1 MKLVSFATFLKEQV
15 TPITDN
21 TQKQK
26 MINNAPKNKW
36 ENLIDSSKLSFD
48 NNMQQKDLTDD
59 AYESLAKKVFDLCKR
74 EDITFF
80 LHTKIEIARKIGCQ
94 NIHLSIPVLKG
105 LSETEKKALTE
116 DFCEISISC
125 HSMEDVEIAMAGGA
139 TQIILGTI
147 FETECKK
154 GVLGKGVEFVREI
167 CQKCPLPVYAIGGM
181 NLQRL
186 PLVIDAGAAG
196 CCMMSGFMQTT
207 KTLQ

>member
-1 MKLVSFATFLKEQV
+1 MITSMCNSYEHTIVITNRHLVQGDFLKQLEKV
-15 TPITDN
+15 TKLHPH
-21 TQKQK
+21 
-26 MINNAPKNKW
+26 A
-36 ENLIDSSKLSFD
+36 LILRE
-48 NNMQQKDLTDD
+48 KDLTDD

-181 NLQRL
+181 NMQRL

-207 KTLQ
+207 KLLQ

>member
-1 MKLVSFATFLKEQV
+1 MITSMCNSYEHTIVITNRHLVQGDFLEQLEKVTKLHPHA
-15 TPITDN
+15 
-21 TQKQK
+21 
-26 MINNAPKNKW
+26 
-36 ENLIDSSKLSFD
+36 LILRE
-48 NNMQQKDLTDD
+48 KDLTDD

-74 EDITFF
+74 EDITCF

-116 DFCEISISC
+116 DLCEISISC

-186 PLVIDAGAAG
+186 PLVIDAGATG

-207 KTLQ
+207 KPLQ

>member
-1 MKLVSFATFLKEQV
+1 MITSMCNSYEHTIVITNRHLVQGDFLKQLEKV
-15 TPITDN
+15 TKLHPH
-21 TQKQK
+21 
-26 MINNAPKNKW
+26 A
-36 ENLIDSSKLSFD
+36 LILRE
-48 NNMQQKDLTDD
+48 KDLTDD

-186 PLVIDAGAAG
+186 PIVIDAGAAG

-207 KTLQ
+207 KPLQ

>member
-1 MKLVSFATFLKEQV
+1 MITSMCNSYEHTIVITNRHLVQGDFLKQLEKV
-15 TPITDN
+15 TKLHPH
-21 TQKQK
+21 
-26 MINNAPKNKW
+26 A
-36 ENLIDSSKLSFD
+36 LILRE
-48 NNMQQKDLTDD
+48 KDLTDD

-94 NIHLSIPVLKG
+94 NINLSIPVLKG

-181 NLQRL
+181 NMQRL

-207 KTLQ
+207 KPLQ

>member
-1 MKLVSFATFLKEQV
+1 MITSMCNSYEHTIVITNRHLVQGDFLEQLEKVTKLHPHA
-15 TPITDN
+15 
-21 TQKQK
+21 
-26 MINNAPKNKW
+26 
-36 ENLIDSSKLSFD
+36 LILRE
-48 NNMQQKDLTDD
+48 KDLTDD

-74 EDITFF
+74 EDITCF

-196 CCMMSGFMQTT
+196 CCMMSGFMRYTQTVE
-207 KTLQ
+207 

>member
-1 MKLVSFATFLKEQV
+1 MITSMCNSYEHTIVITNRHLVQGDFLKQLEKV
-15 TPITDN
+15 TKLHPH
-21 TQKQK
+21 
-26 MINNAPKNKW
+26 A
-36 ENLIDSSKLSFD
+36 LILRE
-48 NNMQQKDLTDD
+48 KDLTDD
-59 AYESLAKKVFDLCKR
+59 AYEILAKKVFDLCKR

-196 CCMMSGFMQTT
+196 CCMMSGFMQT
-207 KTLQ
+207 KKPLQ

>member
-1 MKLVSFATFLKEQV
+1 MITSMCNNYKYTIVITNRHLVQGDFLKQLEKV
-15 TPITDN
+15 TKLHPH
-21 TQKQK
+21 
-26 MINNAPKNKW
+26 A
-36 ENLIDSSKLSFD
+36 LILRE
-48 NNMQQKDLTDD
+48 KDLTDD

-181 NLQRL
+181 NMQRL

-207 KTLQ
+207 KPLQ

>member
-1 MKLVSFATFLKEQV
+1 MITSMCNSYEHTIVITNRHLVQGDFLKQLEKV
-15 TPITDN
+15 TKLHPH
-21 TQKQK
+21 
-26 MINNAPKNKW
+26 A
-36 ENLIDSSKLSFD
+36 LILRE
-48 NNMQQKDLTDD
+48 KDLTDD

-181 NLQRL
+181 NMQRL

-207 KTLQ
+207 IPLQ

>member
-1 MKLVSFATFLKEQV
+1 MITSMCNSYEHTIVITNRHLVHGDFLKQLEKV
-15 TPITDN
+15 TKLHPH
-21 TQKQK
+21 
-26 MINNAPKNKW
+26 A
-36 ENLIDSSKLSFD
+36 LILRE
-48 NNMQQKDLTDD
+48 KDLADD

-94 NIHLSIPVLKG
+94 NINLSIPVLKG

-181 NLQRL
+181 NMQRL

-207 KTLQ
+207 KPLQ

>member
-1 MKLVSFATFLKEQV
+1 MITSMCNSYEHTIVITNRHLVQGDFLKQLEKV
-15 TPITDN
+15 TKLHPH
-21 TQKQK
+21 
-26 MINNAPKNKW
+26 A
-36 ENLIDSSKLSFD
+36 LILRE
-48 NNMQQKDLTDD
+48 KDLTDD

-181 NLQRL
+181 DLQRL

-207 KTLQ
+207 KILQ

>member
-1 MKLVSFATFLKEQV
+1 MITSMCNSYEHTIVITNRHLVQGDFLKQLEKV
-15 TPITDN
+15 TKLRPH
-21 TQKQK
+21 
-26 MINNAPKNKW
+26 A
-36 ENLIDSSKLSFD
+36 LILRE
-48 NNMQQKDLTDD
+48 KDLTDD

>member
-1 MKLVSFATFLKEQV
+1 MITSMCNSYEHTIVITNRHLVQGDFLEQLEKVTKLHPHA
-15 TPITDN
+15 
-21 TQKQK
+21 
-26 MINNAPKNKW
+26 
-36 ENLIDSSKLSFD
+36 LILRE
-48 NNMQQKDLTDD
+48 KDLTDD

-125 HSMEDVEIAMAGGA
+125 HSMEDVEIAMVGGA

>member
-1 MKLVSFATFLKEQV
+1 MITSMCNSYEHTIVITNRHLVQGDFLKQLEKV
-15 TPITDN
+15 T
-21 TQKQK
+21 KLHLH
-26 MINNAPKNKW
+26 A
-36 ENLIDSSKLSFD
+36 LILRE
-48 NNMQQKDLTDD
+48 KDLADD

-186 PLVIDAGAAG
+186 PLVIDVGAAG

-207 KTLQ
+207 KPLQ

>member
-1 MKLVSFATFLKEQV
+1 MITSMCNSYEHTIVITNRHLVQGDFLKQLEKV
-15 TPITDN
+15 TKLHPH
-21 TQKQK
+21 
-26 MINNAPKNKW
+26 A
-36 ENLIDSSKLSFD
+36 LILRE
-48 NNMQQKDLTDD
+48 KDLTDD

-94 NIHLSIPVLKG
+94 NIHLSIPMLKG

>member
-1 MKLVSFATFLKEQV
+1 MITSMCNSYEHTIVITNRHLVQGDFLKQLEKV
-15 TPITDN
+15 TKLHPH
-21 TQKQK
+21 
-26 MINNAPKNKW
+26 A
-36 ENLIDSSKLSFD
+36 LILRE
-48 NNMQQKDLTDD
+48 KDLTDD

-186 PLVIDAGAAG
+186 HLVIDAGAAG
-196 CCMMSGFMQTT
+196 CSMMSGFMQTT

>member
-1 MKLVSFATFLKEQV
+1 MITSMCNSYEHTIVITNRHLVQGDFLEQLEKVTKLHPHA
-15 TPITDN
+15 
-21 TQKQK
+21 
-26 MINNAPKNKW
+26 
-36 ENLIDSSKLSFD
+36 LILRE
-48 NNMQQKDLTDD
+48 KDLTDD

-74 EDITFF
+74 EDITCF

-196 CCMMSGFMQTT
+196 CCMMSEFMQTT

>member
-1 MKLVSFATFLKEQV
+1 MITSMCNSYEHTIVITNRHLVQGDFLKQLEKV
-15 TPITDN
+15 T
-21 TQKQK
+21 KLHLH
-26 MINNAPKNKW
+26 A
-36 ENLIDSSKLSFD
+36 LILRE
-48 NNMQQKDLTDD
+48 KDLADD

-181 NLQRL
+181 NMQRL

-207 KTLQ
+207 KPLQ

>member
-1 MKLVSFATFLKEQV
+1 MITSMCNSYEHTIVITNRHLVQGDFLKQLEKV
-15 TPITDN
+15 T
-21 TQKQK
+21 KLHLH
-26 MINNAPKNKW
+26 A
-36 ENLIDSSKLSFD
+36 LILRE
-48 NNMQQKDLTDD
+48 KDLADD

-74 EDITFF
+74 EDITCF
-80 LHTKIEIARKIGCQ
+80 LHTEIEIARKIGCQ

-207 KTLQ
+207 KPLQ

>member
-1 MKLVSFATFLKEQV
+1 MITSMCNSYEHTIVITNRHLVQGDFLKQLEKV
-15 TPITDN
+15 TKLHPH
-21 TQKQK
+21 
-26 MINNAPKNKW
+26 A
-36 ENLIDSSKLSFD
+36 LILRE
-48 NNMQQKDLTDD
+48 KDLTDD

-74 EDITFF
+74 EDITCF

-207 KTLQ
+207 KLLQ

>member
-1 MKLVSFATFLKEQV
+1 MITSMCNSYEHTIVITNRHLVQGDFLKQLEKV
-15 TPITDN
+15 TKLHPH
-21 TQKQK
+21 
-26 MINNAPKNKW
+26 A
-36 ENLIDSSKLSFD
+36 LILRE
-48 NNMQQKDLTDD
+48 KDLTDD

-74 EDITFF
+74 EDITCF

-207 KTLQ
+207 KQLQ

>member
-1 MKLVSFATFLKEQV
+1 MITSMCNSYEHTIVITNRHLVQGDFLEQLEKVTKLHPHA
-15 TPITDN
+15 
-21 TQKQK
+21 
-26 MINNAPKNKW
+26 
-36 ENLIDSSKLSFD
+36 LILRE
-48 NNMQQKDLTDD
+48 KDLTDD
-59 AYESLAKKVFDLCKR
+59 AYESLAKKVFDLCER
-74 EDITFF
+74 EDITCF

>member
-1 MKLVSFATFLKEQV
+1 MITAMCNSYEHTIVITNRHLVQGDFLKQLEKV
-15 TPITDN
+15 TKLHPH
-21 TQKQK
+21 
-26 MINNAPKNKW
+26 A
-36 ENLIDSSKLSFD
+36 LILRE
-48 NNMQQKDLTDD
+48 KDLTDD

-207 KTLQ
+207 KPLQ

>member
-1 MKLVSFATFLKEQV
+1 MITSMCNNYEYTIVITNRHLVQGDFLKQLEKV
-15 TPITDN
+15 TKLHPH
-21 TQKQK
+21 
-26 MINNAPKNKW
+26 A
-36 ENLIDSSKLSFD
+36 LILRE
-48 NNMQQKDLTDD
+48 KDLTDD

>member
-1 MKLVSFATFLKEQV
+1 MITCMCNSYEHTIVITNRHLVQGDFLKKLEKV
-15 TPITDN
+15 TKLHPH
-21 TQKQK
+21 
-26 MINNAPKNKW
+26 A
-36 ENLIDSSKLSFD
+36 LILRE
-48 NNMQQKDLTDD
+48 KDLTDD

-207 KTLQ
+207 KPLQ

>member
-1 MKLVSFATFLKEQV
+1 MCNSYEHTIVITNRHLVQGDFLKQLEKV
-15 TPITDN
+15 TKLHPH
-21 TQKQK
+21 
-26 MINNAPKNKW
+26 A
-36 ENLIDSSKLSFD
+36 LILRE
-48 NNMQQKDLTDD
+48 KDLTDD
-59 AYESLAKKVFDLCKR
+59 AYERLAKKVFDLCKR

-181 NLQRL
+181 NMQRL

-207 KTLQ
+207 KPLQ

>member
-1 MKLVSFATFLKEQV
+1 MITSMCNSYEHTIVITNRHLVQGDFLKQLEKV
-15 TPITDN
+15 T
-21 TQKQK
+21 KLHLH
-26 MINNAPKNKW
+26 A
-36 ENLIDSSKLSFD
+36 LILRE
-48 NNMQQKDLTDD
+48 KDLADD

-125 HSMEDVEIAMAGGA
+125 HSMEDVEIAMVGGA

-207 KTLQ
+207 KPLQ

>member
-1 MKLVSFATFLKEQV
+1 MITSMCNSYEHTIVITNRHLVQGDFLKQLEKV
-15 TPITDN
+15 TKLHPH
-21 TQKQK
+21 
-26 MINNAPKNKW
+26 A
-36 ENLIDSSKLSFD
+36 LILRE
-48 NNMQQKDLTDD
+48 KDLTDD

-74 EDITFF
+74 EDITCF

-207 KTLQ
+207 KPLQ

>member
-1 MKLVSFATFLKEQV
+1 MITSMCNSYEHTIVITNRHLVQGDFLKQLEKV
-15 TPITDN
+15 TKLHPH
-21 TQKQK
+21 
-26 MINNAPKNKW
+26 A
-36 ENLIDSSKLSFD
+36 LILRE
-48 NNMQQKDLTDD
+48 KDLTDD

-186 PLVIDAGAAG
+186 LLVIDAGAAG

>member
-1 MKLVSFATFLKEQV
+1 MITSMCNSYEHTIVITNRHLVQGDFLKQLEKV
-15 TPITDN
+15 TKLHPH
-21 TQKQK
+21 
-26 MINNAPKNKW
+26 A
-36 ENLIDSSKLSFD
+36 LILRE
-48 NNMQQKDLTDD
+48 KDLTDD

-105 LSETEKKALTE
+105 LSETEKKALTD

-125 HSMEDVEIAMAGGA
+125 HSMEDVKIAMAGGA

-196 CCMMSGFMQTT
+196 CCMMSGFMRYTQTVE
-207 KTLQ
+207 

>member
-1 MKLVSFATFLKEQV
+1 MITSMCNSYEHTIVITNRHLVQGYFLKQLEKV
-15 TPITDN
+15 TKLHPH
-21 TQKQK
+21 
-26 MINNAPKNKW
+26 A
-36 ENLIDSSKLSFD
+36 LILRE
-48 NNMQQKDLTDD
+48 KDLTDD

-74 EDITFF
+74 EDITCF

>member
-1 MKLVSFATFLKEQV
+1 MITSMCNRYEHTIVITNRHLVQGDFLKQLEKV
-15 TPITDN
+15 T
-21 TQKQK
+21 KLHLH
-26 MINNAPKNKW
+26 A
-36 ENLIDSSKLSFD
+36 LILRE
-48 NNMQQKDLTDD
+48 KDLADD

-207 KTLQ
+207 KPLQ

>member
-1 MKLVSFATFLKEQV
+1 MITSMCNSYEHTIVITNRHLVQGDFLKQLEKV
-15 TPITDN
+15 T
-21 TQKQK
+21 KLHLH
-26 MINNAPKNKW
+26 A
-36 ENLIDSSKLSFD
+36 LILRE
-48 NNMQQKDLTDD
+48 KDLADD

-74 EDITFF
+74 EDITCF
-80 LHTKIEIARKIGCQ
+80 LHTEIEIARKIGCQ

-105 LSETEKKALTE
+105 LSDTEKKALTE

-207 KTLQ
+207 KPLQ

>member
-1 MKLVSFATFLKEQV
+1 MITSMCNSYKHTIVITNRHLVQGDFLKQLEKV
-15 TPITDN
+15 TKLHPH
-21 TQKQK
+21 
-26 MINNAPKNKW
+26 A
-36 ENLIDSSKLSFD
+36 LILRE
-48 NNMQQKDLTDD
+48 KDLADD

-207 KTLQ
+207 KPLQ

>member
-1 MKLVSFATFLKEQV
+1 MITSMCNSYEHTIVITNRHLVQGDFLKQLEKV
-15 TPITDN
+15 TKLHPH
-21 TQKQK
+21 
-26 MINNAPKNKW
+26 A
-36 ENLIDSSKLSFD
+36 LILRE
-48 NNMQQKDLTDD
+48 KDLTDD

-74 EDITFF
+74 EDITCF

>member
-1 MKLVSFATFLKEQV
+1 MITSMCNSYEHTIVITNRHLVQGDFLKQLEKV
-15 TPITDN
+15 TKLHPH
-21 TQKQK
+21 
-26 MINNAPKNKW
+26 A
-36 ENLIDSSKLSFD
+36 LILRE
-48 NNMQQKDLTDD
+48 KDLTDD

-181 NLQRL
+181 NMQRL

-196 CCMMSGFMQTT
+196 SCMMSAFMQTT
-207 KTLQ
+207 KPLQ

>member
-1 MKLVSFATFLKEQV
+1 MITSMCNSYEHTIVITNRHLVQGDFLKQLEKV
-15 TPITDN
+15 TKLHPH
-21 TQKQK
+21 
-26 MINNAPKNKW
+26 A
-36 ENLIDSSKLSFD
+36 LILRE
-48 NNMQQKDLTDD
+48 KDLTDD

-74 EDITFF
+74 EDITCF

-105 LSETEKKALTE
+105 LSETEKKVLTE

-207 KTLQ
+207 KQLQ

>member
-1 MKLVSFATFLKEQV
+1 MITSMCNSYEHTIVITNRHLVQGDFLEQLEKVTKLHPHALILREKE
-15 TPITDN
+15 
-21 TQKQK
+21 
-26 MINNAPKNKW
+26 
-36 ENLIDSSKLSFD
+36 
-48 NNMQQKDLTDD
+48 LTDD

-74 EDITFF
+74 EDITCF

-207 KTLQ
+207 KTFIT